1 MLSATFHMG
10 LGLIALFAFF
20 SITHGLAASEGRP
33 IIVPNAFEDPSF
45 SEHPGTPAA
54 GGGGDPLREAAQDR
68 FRNLASS
75 EGWGQGRGNG
85 QSVAALLGSGSG
97 ETGGIFR
104 GNGAAVSPGQS
115 SGGPAAYGTPGGG
128 AGNGPRSSFYGIGG
142 NAKSVV
148 YLIDHTSTLVN
159 VFGAAGEFEKDT
171 VKYAVKDS
179 VNNLAA
185 LQYFAVMVFTGN
197 QEGGTQILGQ
207 QRLVQALPENKA
219 AVLKDLQ
226 AIVATGGETNEDQIF
241 VQAFRKAFS
250 VRPQLIFFLT
260 DGQISPVVLAELKRL
275 NTEHTVINT
284 VMFTPYT
291 VDKMVPEE
299 KRHYEIMTELAR
311 QNGGVVKV
319 VSISAPQQ

>member
-10 LGLIALFAFF
+10 LGLIAVFAFF

-33 IIVPNAFEDPSF
+33 IIVPNAFEDPAF
-45 SEHPGTPAA
+45 SEHPGTPAP

-85 QSVAALLGSGSG
+85 QSVASLLGSGSG

-128 AGNGPRSSFYGIGG
+128 AGTGPRSSFYGIGG

-148 YLIDHTSTLVN
+148 YLIDRTGSLDS
-159 VFGAAGEFEKDT
+159 FGQGGAIEPGT
-171 VKYAVKDS
+171 VKGKVQES
-179 VNNLAA
+179 VNNLSA
-185 LQYFAVMVFTGN
+185 LQYFAVLVFTSDN
-197 QEGGTQILGQ
+197 EGGTQILGA
-207 QRLVQALPENKA
+207 QRLVQALPEYKA
-219 AVLKDLQ
+219 AVLAELKQ
-226 AIVATGGETNEDQIF
+226 KVAQGGMNDEETIF
-241 VQAFRKAFS
+241 LQAFRRAFTLS
-250 VRPQLIFFLT
+250 PQLIFFLT
-260 DGQISPVVLAELKRL
+260 DGNVSSAVLAEIKRL

-284 VMFTPYT
+284 VMFTPNT
-291 VDKMVPEE
+291 VEKMVPWE
-299 KRHYEIMTELAR
+299 RQRYEVMQELAR

-319 VSISAPQQ
+319 VSISVPQQ